1 MPLEPPIP
9 TDPRGGSVTQRFEVL
24 SGMEEVGG
32 QKGDATETE
41 PKPAGGGQRAVYRTT
56 VSYQPHTPTQESP
69 QQTDNG
75 LRTRT
80 GVRVIAGNI
89 IRCILLR
96 EKEVEDE
103 GG

>member
-1 MPLEPPIP
+1 M
-9 TDPRGGSVTQRFEVL
+9 

-32 QKGDATETE
+32 HKGDATETE

-56 VSYQPHTPTQESP
+56 VSYQPHAPTQESP
-69 QQTDNG
+69 PQTDNG
-75 LRTRT
+75 LQMGA
-80 GVRVIAGNI
+80 GVRAIAGNI

>member
-1 MPLEPPIP
+1 M
-9 TDPRGGSVTQRFEVL
+9 
-24 SGMEEVGG
+24 SGMEEAGG
-32 QKGDATETE
+32 HKIDASETE

-56 VSYQPHTPTQESP
+56 VSYRLHAPTQESP
-69 QQTDNG
+69 PQTDNG
-75 LRTRT
+75 LRTGAR
-80 GVRVIAGNI
+80 VRLIAGSI